1 MASIG
6 NILDRLISGEITKEH
21 AVRKLV
27 LNRNREINEA
37 IRKLNKEMYE
47 TETTNEEGNHG

>member
-1 MASIG
+1 MSIG
-6 NILDRLISGEITKEH
+6 KIIDRLMSGEITKEH
-21 AVRKLV
+21 AIRKLV

-47 TETTNEEGNHG
+47 TEEQGESDE